1 MEAVHRNAGI
11 ELMWYFLMYK
21 AVRQRWKKF
30 WASIALLSVDVIL
43 ILVLFAISLVGF
55 IWIAKYVFL
64 DDKTAFDD
72 AAFEYLRQTVSDRTT
87 AVMNFFTLL
96 GKHQFL
102 IPAHIV
108 LIGWFLFIRRH
119 RWYSIKVPVI
129 GVSSG
134 LIMLFLKDIFQ
145 RERPLIPLLEP
156 VGGLSF
162 PSGHALCSMTF
173 FGLLIYFTWR
183 HVKNPALKYGLTFL
197 LALTIL
203 MIGFS
208 RVYLRVHHASDV
220 LAGFAFGLIWLVLS
234 LKLLG
239 MMENQ
244 ARKKVA
250 PVVGY
255 GEAPTVQSNVNEQS
269 AVKRPLS
276 PE

>member
-1 MEAVHRNAGI
+1 
-11 ELMWYFLMYK
+11 MY
-21 AVRQRWKKF
+21 RQAKQQWKKF
-30 WASIALLSVDVIL
+30 WASLALLSLDVII
-43 ILVLFAISLVGF
+43 ILVLFVVSLISF

-72 AAFEYLRQTVSDRTT
+72 AAFAFLQGWVSDLNTNI
-87 AVMNFFTLL
+87 MNFFTFL
-96 GKHQFL
+96 GKHEFL

-119 RWYSIKVPVI
+119 KWYSIKVPVI

-134 LIMLFLKDIFQ
+134 LVMLFLKDIFQ
-145 RERPLIPLLEP
+145 RQRPLIPLLEP

-173 FGLLIYFTWR
+173 FGLLIYFTWK
-183 HVKNPALKYGLTFL
+183 HMKYKWLRYTL
-197 LALTIL
+197 VIILSITIL
-203 MIGFS
+203 MIGLS

-234 LKLLG
+234 LRILKG
-239 MMENQ
+239 IENQ
-244 ARKKVA
+244 TRKKVA

-255 GEAPTVQSNVNEQS
+255 GEAPTVQANVEAN
-269 AVKRPLS
+269 APGT
-276 PE
+276 

>member
-1 MEAVHRNAGI
+1 
-11 ELMWYFLMYK
+11 MYK
-21 AVRQRWKKF
+21 AVKNRWKKF
-30 WASIALLSVDVIL
+30 WASLALLSVDVLIIL
-43 ILVLFAISLVGF
+43 TLFVVSLIGF

-72 AAFEYLRQTVSDRTT
+72 AAFAYLQQKVSNSTT
-87 AVMNFFTLL
+87 SVMNFFTLL
-96 GKHQFL
+96 GKHEFL
-102 IPAHIV
+102 VPAHIV

-145 RERPLIPLLEP
+145 RQRPLIPLLEP

-173 FGLLIYFTWR
+173 FGLIIYFVWK
-183 HVKNPALKYGLTFL
+183 HIPNPYVKWVLVVL
-197 LALTIL
+197 LSITIV
-203 MIGFS
+203 MIGLS

-234 LKLLG
+234 MKILRRIEK
-239 MMENQ
+239 Q
-244 ARKKVA
+244 TQRKVV
-250 PVVGY
+250 PVVGG
-255 GEAPTVQSNVNEQS
+255 GEAPTVEQ
-269 AVKRPLS
+269 AIEEPNPAKA
-276 PE
+276 

>member
-1 MEAVHRNAGI
+1 
-11 ELMWYFLMYK
+11 MYREVK
-21 AVRQRWKKF
+21 QTWKKF
-30 WASIALLSVDVIL
+30 WASLALLSVDVLI
-43 ILVLFAISLVGF
+43 ILVLFIVSLIAF

-72 AAFEYLRQTVSDRTT
+72 NAFAYLQNWVSDGTT
-87 AVMNFFTLL
+87 TIMNAFTLL
-96 GKHQFL
+96 GKIEFL

-134 LIMLFLKDIFQ
+134 LIMFFMKNVFQ

-156 VGGLSF
+156 AGGLSF

-173 FGLLIYFTWR
+173 FGLLIYFAWR
-183 HVKNPALKYGLTFL
+183 HTKNIYLRYTLVIL
-197 LALTIL
+197 LSFTIL
-203 MIGFS
+203 MIGLS

-220 LAGFAFGLIWLVLS
+220 IAGFAFGLIWLVLS
-234 LKLLG
+234 LKILQG
-239 MMENQ
+239 MEDRTK
-244 ARKKVA
+244 RKIA

-255 GEAPTVQSNVNEQS
+255 GEAPTVEANLESTTN
-269 AVKRPLS
+269 AK
-276 PE
+276 

>member
-1 MEAVHRNAGI
+1 MYRIVRN
-11 ELMWYFLMYK
+11 K
-21 AVRQRWKKF
+21 WKRF
-30 WASIALLSVDVIL
+30 WASIALLSLDVIIVL
-43 ILVLFAISLVGF
+43 ILFAVSLVGF
-55 IWIAKYVFL
+55 VWIAKYIFL
-64 DDKTAFDD
+64 DHKTEFDD
-72 AAFEYLRQTVSDRTT
+72 KAFAFLSSWVSDLNTNI
-87 AVMNFFTLL
+87 MNFFTFL

-129 GVSSG
+129 GVSSA
-134 LIMLFLKDIFQ
+134 LIMLFLKDVFQ

-173 FGLLIYFTWR
+173 FGLLIYFTWK
-183 HVKNPALKYGLTFL
+183 HAKHPVLKYLLTFVFIF
-197 LALTIL
+197 TIL
-203 MIGFS
+203 MIGLS

-234 LKLLG
+234 LRILKSI
-239 MMENQ
+239 ENQ
-244 ARKKVA
+244 TKKKVA

-255 GEAPTVQSNVNEQS
+255 GEAPTVTSNTPV
-269 AVKRPLS
+269 
-276 PE
+276 